1 VACYQSAVEIVGYQV
16 PRFVFIN
23 RKFQIRPGVVH
34 AARAA
39 QIAGDPH
46 PQPEKEAEDAM
57 SRTAR
62 LLWMAALAVIPACTP
77 SPGPESRPG
86 PLTGVRPTDVGGSR
100 VAPPRWGMVIHG
112 GAGAMTPQSVPPE
125 RQAEYRAALTEA
137 LRAGHAVLAR
147 GGSSLDAVEAAINVM
162 EDNPLFNA
170 GRGAVITA
178 DGRIE
183 LDAAIMDG
191 ATLKAGAVAGLHTV
205 RNPIDLA
212 RAVMERSP
220 HVMMIGEGAETF
232 ARQNGV
238 QMVEESYFWTPN
250 RRAQWERMRMQDSL
264 RADSA
269 ARAGRTSGYAVPDER
284 KWGTVGAVA
293 LDQQGNLA
301 AGTSTGGMM
310 MKRFGRVG
318 DVPIIGAGTY
328 ANNRS
333 CAVSATGHGE
343 FFIRNTVA
351 HSICALMEYGGLPLQ
366 AAADSIVMKQLV
378 AQQGEGGI
386 IAMDRQGNF
395 AMPFNSTGMYRGR
408 IDAAGNVTVGIFRDP
423 D

>member
-1 VACYQSAVEIVGYQV
+1 
-16 PRFVFIN
+16 
-23 RKFQIRPGVVH
+23 
-34 AARAA
+34 
-39 QIAGDPH
+39 
-46 PQPEKEAEDAM
+46 M
-57 SRTAR
+57 TRTAR
-62 LLWMAALAVIPACTP
+62 LLCAAALGAVAACTP
-77 SPGPESRPG
+77 PQQTQVMQPAP
-86 PLTGVRPTDVGGSR
+86 PTDVGGQMLP
-100 VAPPRWGMVIHG
+100 PPRWGMVIHG
-112 GAGAMTPQSVPPE
+112 GAGGMTPQSVPPE

-147 GGSSLDAVEAAINVM
+147 GGSSLDAVEAAINLM
-162 EDNPLFNA
+162 EDDPLFNA
-170 GRGAVITA
+170 GRGAVVTA

-191 ATLKAGAVAGLHTV
+191 ATLNAGAVAGLHTV

-220 HVMMIGEGAETF
+220 HVMMIGEGAEQF
-232 ARQNGV
+232 ARQQGLA
-238 QMVEESYFWTPN
+238 MVDENWFWTEG
-250 RRAQWERMRMQDSL
+250 RRAQWQRMRQQDSI

-269 ARAGRTSGYAVPDER
+269 RRAGRPQAYAVHDER

-293 LDQQGNLA
+293 LDQLGNLA

-366 AAADSIVMKQLV
+366 AAADSIVMRQLV
-378 AQQGEGGI
+378 AVRGEGGV
-386 IAMDRQGNF
+386 IAMDRQGNYT
-395 AMPFNSTGMYRGR
+395 MPFNSSGMFRGY
-408 IDAAGNVTVGIFRDP
+408 IDADGNVTVGIFRDGN
-423 D
+423 

>member
-1 VACYQSAVEIVGYQV
+1 MRIL
-16 PRFVFIN
+16 
-23 RKFQIRPGVVH
+23 RPLRH
-34 AARAA
+34 AA
-39 QIAGDPH
+39 G
-46 PQPEKEAEDAM
+46 
-57 SRTAR
+57 
-62 LLWMAALAVIPACTP
+62 ALALLAAACTAP
-77 SPGPESRPG
+77 APAPESG
-86 PLTGVRPTDVGGSR
+86 PVPPTRPTDLGGNL

-112 GAGAMTPQSVPPE
+112 GAGSMSPQTVPPE

-147 GGSSLDAVEAAINVM
+147 GGTSLDAVEAALNVM

-191 ATLKAGAVAGLHTV
+191 ATLNAGAVAGLHTV

-220 HVMMIGEGAETF
+220 HVMMIGEGAEQF
-232 ARQNGV
+232 ARQQGLA
-238 QMVEESYFWTPN
+238 MVEESYFMTPN
-250 RRAQWERMRMQDSL
+250 RRRQWERMRMQDSI

-269 ARAGRTSGYAVPDER
+269 ARAGRTSGYPVPDEW

-293 LDQQGNLA
+293 LDQHGNLA

-343 FFIRNTVA
+343 FFIRHTVA
-351 HSICALMEYGGLPLQ
+351 HSICALMEYGGLPLR
-366 AAADSIVMKQLV
+366 AAADSIVMRQLV
-378 AQQGEGGI
+378 AVQGEGGV
-386 IAMDRQGNF
+386 IAMDRNGNWT
-395 AMPFNSTGMYRGR
+395 MPFNSTGMFRGR
-408 IDAAGNVTVGIFRDP
+408 IDANGTVTTGIFRGEP
-423 D
+423 

>member
-1 VACYQSAVEIVGYQV
+1 
-16 PRFVFIN
+16 
-23 RKFQIRPGVVH
+23 
-34 AARAA
+34 
-39 QIAGDPH
+39 
-46 PQPEKEAEDAM
+46 M
-57 SRTAR
+57 SRTTR
-62 LLWMAALAVIPACTP
+62 LLWMATLAAIPACTP
-77 SPGPESRPG
+77 APEPASQPQ
-86 PLTGVRPTDVGGSR
+86 PLSGVRPTDMGGTM
-100 VAPPRWGMVIHG
+100 VAAPRWGMVIHG

-147 GGSSLDAVEAAINVM
+147 GGTSLDAVEAAINVM

-191 ATLKAGAVAGLHTV
+191 ATLRAGAVAGLHTV

-238 QMVEESYFWTPN
+238 QMVEESYFMTPT
-250 RRAQWERMRMQDSL
+250 RRQQWERMRMQDSL

-269 ARAGRTSGYAVPDER
+269 SRAGRTSGYSVPEER

-366 AAADSIVMKQLV
+366 AAADSIVMRQLV
-378 AQQGEGGI
+378 AQQGEGGV

-395 AMPFNSTGMYRGR
+395 TMPFNSTGMYRGR

-423 D
+423 N

>member
-1 VACYQSAVEIVGYQV
+1 
-16 PRFVFIN
+16 
-23 RKFQIRPGVVH
+23 
-34 AARAA
+34 
-39 QIAGDPH
+39 
-46 PQPEKEAEDAM
+46 M

-62 LLWMAALAVIPACTP
+62 FLWTAALAAIPACTP
-77 SPGPESRPG
+77 APEPASQPG
-86 PLTGVRPTDVGGSR
+86 PLSGVRPTDVGGTM

-147 GGSSLDAVEAAINVM
+147 GGTSLDAVEAAINVM

-232 ARQNGV
+232 ARQNGL
-238 QMVEESYFWTPN
+238 QMVEESYFMTPN
-250 RRAQWERMRMQDSL
+250 RRQQWERMRMQDSL

-269 ARAGRTSGYAVPDER
+269 ARAGRTSGYSVPEER

-366 AAADSIVMKQLV
+366 AAADSIVMRQLV
-378 AQQGEGGI
+378 AQQGEGGV

-395 AMPFNSTGMYRGR
+395 TMPFNSTGMYRGR
-408 IDAAGNVTVGIFRDP
+408 IDAAGNVTVGIFRGEP
-423 D
+423 

>member
-1 VACYQSAVEIVGYQV
+1 MI
-16 PRFVFIN
+16 
-23 RKFQIRPGVVH
+23 
-34 AARAA
+34 
-39 QIAGDPH
+39 
-46 PQPEKEAEDAM
+46 
-57 SRTAR
+57 RTAR
-62 LLWMAALAVIPACTP
+62 LACLAAVMAAAACTP
-77 SPGPESRPG
+77 QPAPQTEPTFQ
-86 PLTGVRPTDVGGSR
+86 PARPTDVGGN
-100 VAPPRWGMVIHG
+100 APAPARWGMVIHG
-112 GAGAMTPQSVPPE
+112 GAGAMTPQSIPPE
-125 RQAEYRAALTEA
+125 RQAEYQAALTEA
-137 LRAGHAVLAR
+137 LMAGHAVLAR

-191 ATLKAGAVAGLHTV
+191 ATLRAGAVAGLHTV

-220 HVMMIGEGAETF
+220 HVMMIGDGAETF
-232 ARQNGV
+232 ARQNGL
-238 QMVEESYFWTPN
+238 QMVEESYFWTPT
-250 RRAQWERMRMQDSL
+250 RRQQWERARQQDSL

-269 ARAGRTSGYAVPDER
+269 ARAGRTSGYSVPEER

-293 LDQQGNLA
+293 LDRNGNLA

-310 MKRFGRVG
+310 MKRYGRVG

-366 AAADSIVMKQLV
+366 AAADSIVMRQLV

-386 IAMDRQGNF
+386 IAMDRNGDWT
-395 AMPFNSTGMYRGR
+395 MPFNSTGMFRGR
-408 IDAAGNVTVGIFRDP
+408 VGADGVPHVGIFRGEP
-423 D
+423 

>member
-1 VACYQSAVEIVGYQV
+1 M
-16 PRFVFIN
+16 
-23 RKFQIRPGVVH
+23 IRI
-34 AARAA
+34 ARRSCLA
-39 QIAGDPH
+39 
-46 PQPEKEAEDAM
+46 
-57 SRTAR
+57 
-62 LLWMAALAVIPACTP
+62 AALALAACSTPPYGPATQP
-77 SPGPESRPG
+77 VQPA
-86 PLTGVRPTDVGGSR
+86 RPTDVGGMMP
-100 VAPPRWGMVIHG
+100 AGPRWGLVIHG
-112 GAGAMTPQSVPPE
+112 GAGAMTPQSIPPE
-125 RQAEYRAALTEA
+125 RQAEYQAALTEA
-137 LRAGHAVLAR
+137 LMAGHAVLAR
-147 GGSSLDAVEAAINVM
+147 GGTSLDAVEAAINVM

-191 ATLKAGAVAGLHTV
+191 ATLQAGAVAGLHHV

-220 HVMMIGEGAETF
+220 HVMMIGDGAETF
-232 ARQNGV
+232 ARQQGL
-238 QMVEESYFWTPN
+238 QMVDESYFMTPN
-250 RRAQWERMRMQDSL
+250 RQQQWERMRMQDSV

-269 ARAGRTSGYAVPDER
+269 ARAGRTSGYAVPEER

-293 LDQQGNLA
+293 LDRHGNLA

-351 HSICALMEYGGLPLQ
+351 HSICALMEYGGMTLP
-366 AAADSIVMKQLV
+366 AAADSIVMRQLV
-378 AQQGEGGI
+378 TQGGEGGI
-386 IAMDRQGNF
+386 IAMDRQGNWT
-395 AMPFNSTGMYRGR
+395 MPFNSTGMFRGHVGPDGR
-408 IDAAGNVTVGIFRDP
+408 PEVGIFRGEP
-423 D
+423 

>member
-1 VACYQSAVEIVGYQV
+1 MIRTT
-16 PRFVFIN
+16 RF
-23 RKFQIRPGVVH
+23 
-34 AARAA
+34 
-39 QIAGDPH
+39 
-46 PQPEKEAEDAM
+46 
-57 SRTAR
+57 
-62 LLWMAALAVIPACTP
+62 LWMAALAAIPACTP
-77 SPGPESRPG
+77 APAPASQPGRVPPG
-86 PLTGVRPTDVGGSR
+86 RPTDLGGNM

-112 GAGAMTPQSVPPE
+112 GAGAMTPQSVPPA
-125 RQAEYRAALTEA
+125 RQEEYRAALTQA
-137 LRAGHAVLAR
+137 LMAGHAVLAR

-162 EDNPLFNA
+162 EDDPLFNA

-232 ARQNGV
+232 ARQNGL

-250 RRAQWERMRMQDSL
+250 RRQQWERMRMQDSL
-264 RADSA
+264 RADSVR
-269 ARAGRTSGYAVPDER
+269 RAGQGAAWAVPDER

-366 AAADSIVMKQLV
+366 AAADSIVMRQLV
-378 AQQGEGGI
+378 AQQGEGGV

-395 AMPFNSTGMYRGR
+395 TMPFNSTGMFRGR
-408 IDAAGNVTVGIFRDP
+408 VDAAGNVTVGIFRGEP
-423 D
+423 

>member
-1 VACYQSAVEIVGYQV
+1 M
-16 PRFVFIN
+16 
-23 RKFQIRPGVVH
+23 IRT
-34 AARAA
+34 A
-39 QIAGDPH
+39 QIACL
-46 PQPEKEAEDAM
+46 A
-57 SRTAR
+57 
-62 LLWMAALAVIPACTP
+62 AALAVAACTP
-77 SPGPESRPG
+77 QPAPETQPTMRPA
-86 PLTGVRPTDVGGSR
+86 PPTDVGGN
-100 VAPPRWGMVIHG
+100 APAPARWGMVIHG
-112 GAGAMTPQSVPPE
+112 GAGAMTPQSIPPE

-137 LRAGHAVLAR
+137 LLAGHAVLAR
-147 GGSSLDAVEAAINVM
+147 GGTSLDAVEAAINVM

-191 ATLKAGAVAGLHTV
+191 ATLNAGAVAGLHTV

-232 ARQNGV
+232 ARQNGIT
-238 QMVEESYFWTPN
+238 MVEESYFWTPN
-250 RRAQWERMRMQDSL
+250 RRTQWERMRMQDSL
-264 RADSA
+264 RADSVR
-269 ARAGRTSGYAVPDER
+269 RAGQGAAYSVPDER

-293 LDQQGNLA
+293 LDRNGNLA

-351 HSICALMEYGGLPLQ
+351 HSICALMEYGGLPLR
-366 AAADSIVMKQLV
+366 AAADSIVMRQLV
-378 AQQGEGGI
+378 AQRGEGGI
-386 IAMDRQGNF
+386 IAMDRQGNWT
-395 AMPFNSTGMYRGR
+395 MPFNSTGMHRGR
-408 IDAAGNVTVGIFRDP
+408 IGADGVPHVGIFRGEP
-423 D
+423 

>member
-1 VACYQSAVEIVGYQV
+1 MI
-16 PRFVFIN
+16 
-23 RKFQIRPGVVH
+23 
-34 AARAA
+34 
-39 QIAGDPH
+39 
-46 PQPEKEAEDAM
+46 
-57 SRTAR
+57 RTAR
-62 LLWMAALAVIPACTP
+62 LASMAAALAVAACTP
-77 SPGPESRPG
+77 QPAPPSQPDPTPVGA
-86 PLTGVRPTDVGGSR
+86 RPTDVGGNLPAQPSR
-100 VAPPRWGMVIHG
+100 PTPVGVRPTDIGGNLPAEPRWGLVIHG
-112 GAGAMTPQSVPPE
+112 GAGAMTPQSIPPE
-125 RQAEYRAALTEA
+125 RQAEYQAALTQA
-137 LRAGHAVLAR
+137 LMAGHAVLAR
-147 GGSSLDAVEAAINVM
+147 GGTSLDAVEAAINVM

-191 ATLKAGAVAGLHTV
+191 ATLQAGAVAGLHTV

-232 ARQNGV
+232 ARQNGIA
-238 QMVEESYFWTPN
+238 MVEESYFMTPN
-250 RRAQWERMRMQDSL
+250 RRQQWERMRQQDSI
-264 RADSA
+264 RADSVR
-269 ARAGRTSGYAVPDER
+269 RAGRGAGYAVPDER

-293 LDQQGNLA
+293 LDQHGNLA

-366 AAADSIVMKQLV
+366 AAADSIVMRQLV
-378 AQQGEGGI
+378 AQRGEGGI
-386 IAMDRQGNF
+386 IAMDRHGNWT
-395 AMPFNSTGMYRGR
+395 MPFNSTGMFRGR
-408 IDAAGNVTVGIFRDP
+408 VGADGRPVVGIFRGEP
-423 D
+423 

>member
-1 VACYQSAVEIVGYQV
+1 
-16 PRFVFIN
+16 
-23 RKFQIRPGVVH
+23 
-34 AARAA
+34 
-39 QIAGDPH
+39 
-46 PQPEKEAEDAM
+46 M

-62 LLWMAALAVIPACTP
+62 IACLAAALALAACTP
-77 SPGPESRPG
+77 TPPPETEPTVRPA
-86 PLTGVRPTDVGGSR
+86 PPTDVGGNLP
-100 VAPPRWGMVIHG
+100 APARWGLVVHG

-125 RQAEYRAALTEA
+125 RQAEYQAALTEA

-147 GGSSLDAVEAAINVM
+147 GGTSLDAVEAAINVM

-191 ATLKAGAVAGLHTV
+191 ATLAAGAVAGLHTV

-220 HVMMIGEGAETF
+220 HVMMVGEGAETF
-232 ARQNGV
+232 ARQQGL
-238 QMVEESYFWTPN
+238 QMVEESYFWTPT
-250 RRAQWERMRMQDSL
+250 RRQQWERMRQQDSI

-269 ARAGRTSGYAVPDER
+269 RRAGRGAAYSVPDER

-293 LDQQGNLA
+293 LDRHGNLA

-310 MKRFGRVG
+310 MKRYGRVG

-343 FFIRNTVA
+343 YFIRHTVA
-351 HSICALMEYGGLPLQ
+351 HSICALMEYGGLPLR
-366 AAADSIVMKQLV
+366 AAADSIVMRQLS
-378 AQQGEGGI
+378 AQAGEGGV
-386 IAMDRQGNF
+386 IAMDRQGNWT
-395 AMPFNSTGMYRGR
+395 MPFNSTGMFRGR
-408 IDAAGNVTVGIFRDP
+408 MGADGVPHVGVFRGEP
-423 D
+423 